1 MFYLQLPNETE
12 THMWSTQTHGMI
24 TLPMASAGVVL
35 NLMTIAIF
43 LQKSMRTQTNSILLA
58 ISIFD
63 LLMMLAYVPY
73 TIYFYLVRTPDP
85 YPDQSMFWPYFLL
98 IYNHFSVFA
107 HACSVSVYLKL
118 NILILLFNCFLFLF
132 IRIFIF
138 KTNYCF

>member
-1 MFYLQLPNETE
+1 
-12 THMWSTQTHGMI
+12 
-24 TLPMASAGVVL
+24 
-35 NLMTIAIF
+35 
-43 LQKSMRTQTNSILLA
+43 
-58 ISIFD
+58 
-63 LLMMLAYVPY
+63 
-73 TIYFYLVRTPDP
+73 LVRTPDP